1 MKSLMPELII
11 AWKDVIVNA
20 LDQENNAMPGRAGE
34 TPLSDLAGEFSQILE
49 PMARHPAIEALR
61 ELVVNPDIV
70 LINQDER
77 GYWSGISFL
86 TRHLPGKE
94 KESLQPAFRSKLF
107 NKEAR
112 ERGLSVFALH
122 GFIGTGGRLEQA
134 DLERLTEIKER
145 APVAWLGAAVASG
158 LHEFAHKNAI
168 ELLSER
174 KVNLTTFLMGLDAW
188 RESWG
193 SHGDFVEILPQ
204 LYAAVPDHEEK
215 EKFTRWLERRGIFS
229 LQP

>member
-1 MKSLMPELII
+1 MESMTPELILV
-11 AWKDVIVNA
+11 WKEVIVNA

-34 TPLSDLAGEFSQILE
+34 TPISDLASELSQ
-49 PMARHPAIEALR
+49 MSKTVARHAAVEALR
-61 ELVVNPDIV
+61 ELVVNPDTV
-70 LINQDER
+70 LVNQNER
-77 GYWSGISFL
+77 DYWRWISFL
-86 TRHLPGKE
+86 TRHLPGEE
-94 KESLQPAFRSKLF
+94 KESLQPAFRDKLF

-122 GFIGTGGRLEQA
+122 GFIGTGGHLEQA
-134 DLERLTEIKER
+134 DLEHLTEIKER
-145 APVAWLGAAVASG
+145 APVAWLGAAIASG

-174 KVNLTTFLMGLDAW
+174 KVNLTTFLMVLDAW

-193 SHGDFVEILPQ
+193 SWGDFVEILPQ
-204 LYAAVPDHEEK
+204 LYAAVPDHEGK
-215 EKFTRWLERRGIFS
+215 EKFTWWLERRGIFS